1 MIRNISY
8 LFVIIISS
16 VFIGCGSDDKP
27 NRETG
32 NYIKFSVAG
41 SLMDGV
47 YHIEENEDDEF
58 SQGIVTGII
67 VPNGN
72 GESFMTLGFTDNS
85 QKLSVTFSIP
95 ARKGLMELTDDIEM
109 GMSITNQNPNNMG
122 DDYTILASKSVSL
135 NITELETT
143 NLGFLSTIKRAK
155 GSFNGIMIYQDNVT
169 GQEFSHTVTGDFL
182 INKFF

>member
-1 MIRNISY
+1 MKNIRFLL
-8 LFVIIISS
+8 LFTTALFLGS
-16 VFIGCGSDDKP
+16 CESDDKL

-85 QKLSVTFSIP
+85 QKLSVSFTIP
-95 ARKGLMELTDDIEM
+95 ARTGLMELTDDIEM

-155 GSFNGIMIYQDNVT
+155 GHFNGIMIYQDNVT